1 MNRRIRRNQ
10 GRGGELHADA
20 VGNIRELLRELRRD
34 FRGRRAVRGEQRQ
47 ILAVGGKF
55 EIGVQRR
62 AGVARSLPEARRSII
77 KDLGG
82 MLVAGKR
89 HLPGLPALSVNAQLS
104 RLTLLPDVFW
114 ISIQSEESP
123 SSSTSVLVLL
133 AMNSVMRTW
142 AVAGTASDAIK

>member
-1 MNRRIRRNQ
+1 M
-10 GRGGELHADA
+10 AA
-20 VGNIRELLRELRRD
+20 VPS
-34 FRGRRAVRGEQRQ
+34 
-47 ILAVGGKF
+47 
-55 EIGVQRR
+55 GVNNARYSPS
-62 AGVARSLPEARRSII
+62 AESLKLVCSGAPGVARSLPEAKTII

-142 AVAGTASDAIK
+142 AVAGTASDAINRTTENEKKCFIKKFA